1 MPLLGM
7 HAAGPNGGPGA
18 AAPGAFWGLF
28 RGEKSPAGGR
38 GKAADVH
45 PLPRPLGGAYRLH
58 LSSRGEPLAGAF
70 GGSGQAA
77 RPGGRLIAAPTDP
90 PPSGRCVDRRRADVA
105 GHGRLTA
112 APTGKT
118 RLGACAAG
126 APAAEISKNALHGS
140 AFSVSRRFPQ
150 RPFARLSGPQISRW
164 SGFPWQCGPG
174 GQ

>member
-45 PLPRPLGGAYRLH
+45 PLPRPLGGLPSA
-58 LSSRGEPLAGAF
+58 PLLKGGAF
-70 GGSGQAA
+70 GRCVRREWSGGAA
-77 RPGGRLIAAPTDP
+77 RRAADSRPYRP
-90 PPSGRCVDRRRADVA
+90 PPSGRCVGRRHA
-105 GHGRLTA
+105 GDAGQGRLIA

-126 APAAEISKNALHGS
+126 APAAEISKNALPGS